1 MAYYPRKW
9 MLFSRIIQV
18 YLLVEMSVQKEILLR
33 NGESEMNKKEVM
45 ELKRRLKKDQCT
57 FTKMCGCYVN
67 GNKEKILTFQETF
80 LNLEEEEF
88 YKYLE
93 IARKVLSGTVGNNLL
108 ELSFPLE
115 EEEPGHRQH
124 SLMAIRADG
133 LKNTELVDILYD
145 QIIQYYDFVGN
156 YLILLFHDAYD
167 VMTKTSDG
175 ISVDESE
182 EVFEYILC
190 AICPVELS
198 KPGLGYLEG
207 ENRIGSRIRDW
218 VVGVPEQGFIFPAF
232 TDRSTDIHSVM
243 YYTKNAKDTHP
254 ELMEG
259 VLGCASIRTG
269 MEKKKA
275 FQEIILNAVPDEDKA
290 KNLLLDMQSEINDY
304 VIEQEETY
312 PESDEPIL
320 LTQETVTSLMKNI
333 EIPEHVSE
341 KIEKSFQE
349 EFVDEPPV
357 CEQMLHSKALSLC
370 EQRKKEKELQHQIVT
385 LQKRLN
391 DSQEEGQITL
401 NVSPEKASEITADF
415 IDGQRCLII
424 PINENEHATVNGTLI
439 E

>member
-1 MAYYPRKW
+1 
-9 MLFSRIIQV
+9 
-18 YLLVEMSVQKEILLR
+18 
-33 NGESEMNKKEVM
+33 MNKKEVM

-312 PESDEPIL
+312 PESEEPIL

-349 EFVDEPPV
+349 EFVDAPPV
-357 CEQMLHSKALSLC
+357 CEQMLDSKALSLC

>member
-1 MAYYPRKW
+1 
-9 MLFSRIIQV
+9 
-18 YLLVEMSVQKEILLR
+18 
-33 NGESEMNKKEVM
+33 M

-290 KNLLLDMQSEINDY
+290 KNFLLDMQSEINDY

-312 PESDEPIL
+312 PESEEPIL

-357 CEQMLHSKALSLC
+357 CEQMLDSKALSLC

>member
-1 MAYYPRKW
+1 
-9 MLFSRIIQV
+9 
-18 YLLVEMSVQKEILLR
+18 
-33 NGESEMNKKEVM
+33 MNKKEVM

-124 SLMAIRADG
+124 SLVAIRADG

-312 PESDEPIL
+312 PESEEPIL
-320 LTQETVTSLMKNI
+320 LTQETVTTLMKNI

-349 EFVDEPPV
+349 EFVDAPPV
-357 CEQMLHSKALSLC
+357 CEQMLDSKALSLC

>member
-1 MAYYPRKW
+1 
-9 MLFSRIIQV
+9 
-18 YLLVEMSVQKEILLR
+18 
-33 NGESEMNKKEVM
+33 MNKKEVM

-312 PESDEPIL
+312 PESEEPIL

-357 CEQMLHSKALSLC
+357 CEQMLDSKALSLC

>member
-1 MAYYPRKW
+1 
-9 MLFSRIIQV
+9 
-18 YLLVEMSVQKEILLR
+18 
-33 NGESEMNKKEVM
+33 MNKKEVM

-304 VIEQEETY
+304 VIEQEEAY
-312 PESDEPIL
+312 PESEEPIL

-357 CEQMLHSKALSLC
+357 CEQMLDSKALSLC

>member
-1 MAYYPRKW
+1 
-9 MLFSRIIQV
+9 
-18 YLLVEMSVQKEILLR
+18 
-33 NGESEMNKKEVM
+33 MNKKEVM

-312 PESDEPIL
+312 PESEEPIL
-320 LTQETVTSLMKNI
+320 LTQETVTTLMKNI

-357 CEQMLHSKALSLC
+357 CEQMLDSKALSLC

>member
-1 MAYYPRKW
+1 
-9 MLFSRIIQV
+9 
-18 YLLVEMSVQKEILLR
+18 
-33 NGESEMNKKEVM
+33 MNKKEVM
-45 ELKRRLKKDQCT
+45 ELKRRLKKEQCT

-67 GNKEKILTFQETF
+67 GNKEKLLTFQETF
-80 LNLEEEEF
+80 LNLEEEEL

-93 IARKVLSGTVGNNLL
+93 IARKVFSGTVGNNLL

-124 SLMAIRADG
+124 SLMAIRGDG
-133 LKNTELVDILYD
+133 LKNTDLVDVLYD
-145 QIIQYYDFVGN
+145 QIIQYYDYVGN

-232 TDRSTDIHSVM
+232 TDRSTDIHAVM

-259 VLGCASIRTG
+259 VLGCASVRTG

-275 FQEIILNAVPDEDKA
+275 FQEIILNAVPDEIKA
-290 KNLLLDMQSEINDY
+290 KDLLLDMQSEINDY
-304 VIEQEETY
+304 VTEQEETY
-312 PESDEPIL
+312 PENEEPIL
-320 LTQETVTSLMKNI
+320 LTQETVSTLMKNI
-333 EIPEHVSE
+333 EIPEQVSE
-341 KIEKSFQE
+341 KIEKSFRE
-349 EFVDEPPV
+349 EFVDAPPV
-357 CEQMLHSKALSLC
+357 CDQMLDSKALSLC
-370 EQRKKEKELQHQIVT
+370 EQRKKEKEMQHQIVT

-391 DSQEEGQITL
+391 DSQAEGQITL

>member
-1 MAYYPRKW
+1 
-9 MLFSRIIQV
+9 
-18 YLLVEMSVQKEILLR
+18 
-33 NGESEMNKKEVM
+33 MNKKEVM

-312 PESDEPIL
+312 PESEEPVL

-349 EFVDEPPV
+349 EFVDAPPV
-357 CEQMLHSKALSLC
+357 CEQMLDSKALSLC

>member
-1 MAYYPRKW
+1 
-9 MLFSRIIQV
+9 
-18 YLLVEMSVQKEILLR
+18 
-33 NGESEMNKKEVM
+33 MNKKDVM

-312 PESDEPIL
+312 PKSEEPIL
-320 LTQETVTSLMKNI
+320 LTQETVTTLMKNI

-349 EFVDEPPV
+349 EFVDAPPV
-357 CEQMLHSKALSLC
+357 CEQMLDSKALSLC

-424 PINENEHATVNGTLI
+424 PINENEHATVNGTVI

>member
-1 MAYYPRKW
+1 
-9 MLFSRIIQV
+9 
-18 YLLVEMSVQKEILLR
+18 
-33 NGESEMNKKEVM
+33 M

-312 PESDEPIL
+312 PESEEPIL

-357 CEQMLHSKALSLC
+357 CEQMLDSKALSLC

>member
-1 MAYYPRKW
+1 
-9 MLFSRIIQV
+9 
-18 YLLVEMSVQKEILLR
+18 
-33 NGESEMNKKEVM
+33 MNKKDVM

-312 PESDEPIL
+312 PESEEPVL

-357 CEQMLHSKALSLC
+357 CEQMLDSKALSLC

-424 PINENEHATVNGTLI
+424 PINENEHATVNGILI

>member
-1 MAYYPRKW
+1 
-9 MLFSRIIQV
+9 
-18 YLLVEMSVQKEILLR
+18 
-33 NGESEMNKKEVM
+33 M

-357 CEQMLHSKALSLC
+357 CEQMLDSKALSLC

>member
-1 MAYYPRKW
+1 
-9 MLFSRIIQV
+9 
-18 YLLVEMSVQKEILLR
+18 
-33 NGESEMNKKEVM
+33 M

-312 PESDEPIL
+312 PESEEPVL

-357 CEQMLHSKALSLC
+357 CEQMLDSKALSLC

-391 DSQEEGQITL
+391 NSQEEGQITL

>member
-1 MAYYPRKW
+1 
-9 MLFSRIIQV
+9 
-18 YLLVEMSVQKEILLR
+18 
-33 NGESEMNKKEVM
+33 M

-67 GNKEKILTFQETF
+67 SNKEKILTFQETF

-312 PESDEPIL
+312 PESEEPIL

-357 CEQMLHSKALSLC
+357 CEQMLDSKALSLC

>member
-1 MAYYPRKW
+1 
-9 MLFSRIIQV
+9 
-18 YLLVEMSVQKEILLR
+18 
-33 NGESEMNKKEVM
+33 M

-312 PESDEPIL
+312 PESEEPIL
-320 LTQETVTSLMKNI
+320 LTQETVTTLMKNI

-349 EFVDEPPV
+349 EFVDAPPV
-357 CEQMLHSKALSLC
+357 CEQMLDSKALSLC

>member
-1 MAYYPRKW
+1 
-9 MLFSRIIQV
+9 
-18 YLLVEMSVQKEILLR
+18 
-33 NGESEMNKKEVM
+33 M

-259 VLGCASIRTG
+259 VLGWASIRTG

-312 PESDEPIL
+312 PESEEPVL

-357 CEQMLHSKALSLC
+357 CEQMLDSKALSLC

>member
-1 MAYYPRKW
+1 
-9 MLFSRIIQV
+9 
-18 YLLVEMSVQKEILLR
+18 
-33 NGESEMNKKEVM
+33 M

-312 PESDEPIL
+312 PESEEPVL

-357 CEQMLHSKALSLC
+357 CEQMLDSKALSLC

-391 DSQEEGQITL
+391 DSQEEGQISL

>member
-1 MAYYPRKW
+1 
-9 MLFSRIIQV
+9 
-18 YLLVEMSVQKEILLR
+18 
-33 NGESEMNKKEVM
+33 MNKKEVM

-88 YKYLE
+88 YIYLE

-304 VIEQEETY
+304 VIEQEEIY
-312 PESDEPIL
+312 PESEEPIL
-320 LTQETVTSLMKNI
+320 LTQETVTTLMKNI

-349 EFVDEPPV
+349 EFVDAPPV
-357 CEQMLHSKALSLC
+357 CEQMLDSKALSLC

>member
-1 MAYYPRKW
+1 
-9 MLFSRIIQV
+9 
-18 YLLVEMSVQKEILLR
+18 
-33 NGESEMNKKEVM
+33 MNKKDVM

-198 KPGLGYLEG
+198 KPGLGSLEG

-312 PESDEPIL
+312 PESEEPVL

-357 CEQMLHSKALSLC
+357 CEQMLDSKALSLC

>member
-1 MAYYPRKW
+1 
-9 MLFSRIIQV
+9 
-18 YLLVEMSVQKEILLR
+18 
-33 NGESEMNKKEVM
+33 MNKKEVM

-218 VVGVPEQGFIFPAF
+218 GVGVPEQGFIFPAF

-304 VIEQEETY
+304 VIEQEEIY
-312 PESDEPIL
+312 PESEEPIL
-320 LTQETVTSLMKNI
+320 LTQETVTTLMKNI

-349 EFVDEPPV
+349 EFVDAPPV
-357 CEQMLHSKALSLC
+357 CEQMLDSKALSLC

>member
-1 MAYYPRKW
+1 
-9 MLFSRIIQV
+9 
-18 YLLVEMSVQKEILLR
+18 
-33 NGESEMNKKEVM
+33 MNKKDVM

-207 ENRIGSRIRDW
+207 ENRICSRIRDW

-312 PESDEPIL
+312 PESEEPVL

-357 CEQMLHSKALSLC
+357 CEQMLDSKALSLC

>member
-1 MAYYPRKW
+1 
-9 MLFSRIIQV
+9 
-18 YLLVEMSVQKEILLR
+18 
-33 NGESEMNKKEVM
+33 MNKKDVM

-312 PESDEPIL
+312 PESEEPIL

-357 CEQMLHSKALSLC
+357 CEQMLDSKALSLC

>member
-1 MAYYPRKW
+1 
-9 MLFSRIIQV
+9 
-18 YLLVEMSVQKEILLR
+18 
-33 NGESEMNKKEVM
+33 MNKKDVM

-312 PESDEPIL
+312 PESEEPVL

-357 CEQMLHSKALSLC
+357 CEQMLDSKALSLC
-370 EQRKKEKELQHQIVT
+370 EQRKKENELQHQIVT

>member
-1 MAYYPRKW
+1 
-9 MLFSRIIQV
+9 
-18 YLLVEMSVQKEILLR
+18 
-33 NGESEMNKKEVM
+33 M

-312 PESDEPIL
+312 PESEEPIL
-320 LTQETVTSLMKNI
+320 LTQETVTTLMKNI

-357 CEQMLHSKALSLC
+357 CEQMLDSKALSLC

>member
-1 MAYYPRKW
+1 
-9 MLFSRIIQV
+9 
-18 YLLVEMSVQKEILLR
+18 
-33 NGESEMNKKEVM
+33 MNKKEVM

-312 PESDEPIL
+312 PESEEPIL
-320 LTQETVTSLMKNI
+320 LTQETVTTLMKNI

-349 EFVDEPPV
+349 EFVDAPPV
-357 CEQMLHSKALSLC
+357 CEQMLDSKALSLC

>member
-1 MAYYPRKW
+1 
-9 MLFSRIIQV
+9 
-18 YLLVEMSVQKEILLR
+18 
-33 NGESEMNKKEVM
+33 MNKKEVM

-67 GNKEKILTFQETF
+67 GSKEKLLTFQETF
-80 LNLEEEEF
+80 LNLEEEEL

-93 IARKVLSGTVGNNLL
+93 IARKVFSGTVGNNLL

-133 LKNTELVDILYD
+133 LKNTDLVDVLYD
-145 QIIQYYDFVGN
+145 QIIQYYDYVGN

-232 TDRSTDIHSVM
+232 TDRSTDIHAVM

-254 ELMEG
+254 GLMEG
-259 VLGCASIRTG
+259 VLGCASVRTG

-275 FQEIILNAVPDEDKA
+275 FQEIILNAVPDENKA
-290 KNLLLDMQSEINDY
+290 KDLFLDMQNEINDY
-304 VIEQEETY
+304 VTEQEETY
-312 PESDEPIL
+312 PENEEPIL
-320 LTQETVTSLMKNI
+320 LTQETVSTLMKNI
-333 EIPEHVSE
+333 EVPEQVSE
-341 KIEKSFQE
+341 KIEKSFRE
-349 EFVDEPPV
+349 EFVDAPPA
-357 CEQMLHSKALSLC
+357 CEQMLDTKALSLC

>member
-1 MAYYPRKW
+1 
-9 MLFSRIIQV
+9 
-18 YLLVEMSVQKEILLR
+18 
-33 NGESEMNKKEVM
+33 MNTKEVM

-304 VIEQEETY
+304 VIEQEEIY
-312 PESDEPIL
+312 PESEEPIL
-320 LTQETVTSLMKNI
+320 LTQETVTTLMKNI

-349 EFVDEPPV
+349 EFVDAPPV
-357 CEQMLHSKALSLC
+357 CEQMLDSKALSLC

>member
-1 MAYYPRKW
+1 
-9 MLFSRIIQV
+9 
-18 YLLVEMSVQKEILLR
+18 
-33 NGESEMNKKEVM
+33 M

-312 PESDEPIL
+312 PESEGPVL

-357 CEQMLHSKALSLC
+357 CEQMLDSKALSLC

>member
-1 MAYYPRKW
+1 
-9 MLFSRIIQV
+9 
-18 YLLVEMSVQKEILLR
+18 
-33 NGESEMNKKEVM
+33 MNKKEVM

-124 SLMAIRADG
+124 SLVAIRADG

-304 VIEQEETY
+304 VIEQEEIY
-312 PESDEPIL
+312 PESEEPIL
-320 LTQETVTSLMKNI
+320 LTQETVTTLMKNI

-349 EFVDEPPV
+349 EFVDAPPV
-357 CEQMLHSKALSLC
+357 CEQMLDSKALSLC

>member
-1 MAYYPRKW
+1 
-9 MLFSRIIQV
+9 
-18 YLLVEMSVQKEILLR
+18 
-33 NGESEMNKKEVM
+33 MNKKDVM

-357 CEQMLHSKALSLC
+357 CEQMLDSKALSLC

>member
-1 MAYYPRKW
+1 
-9 MLFSRIIQV
+9 
-18 YLLVEMSVQKEILLR
+18 
-33 NGESEMNKKEVM
+33 M

-304 VIEQEETY
+304 VIEQEEIY
-312 PESDEPIL
+312 PESEEPIL
-320 LTQETVTSLMKNI
+320 LTQETVTTLMKNI

-349 EFVDEPPV
+349 EFVDAPPV
-357 CEQMLHSKALSLC
+357 CEQMLDSKALSLC

>member
-1 MAYYPRKW
+1 
-9 MLFSRIIQV
+9 
-18 YLLVEMSVQKEILLR
+18 
-33 NGESEMNKKEVM
+33 MNKKDVM

-312 PESDEPIL
+312 PESEEPIL
-320 LTQETVTSLMKNI
+320 LTQETVTTLMKNI

-349 EFVDEPPV
+349 EFVDAPPV
-357 CEQMLHSKALSLC
+357 CEQMLDSKALSLC

>member
-1 MAYYPRKW
+1 
-9 MLFSRIIQV
+9 
-18 YLLVEMSVQKEILLR
+18 
-33 NGESEMNKKEVM
+33 MNKKEVM

-304 VIEQEETY
+304 VIEQEEIY
-312 PESDEPIL
+312 PESEEPIL
-320 LTQETVTSLMKNI
+320 LTQETVTTLMKNI

-357 CEQMLHSKALSLC
+357 CEQMLDSKALSLC

-401 NVSPEKASEITADF
+401 NVSPEKACEITADF

>member
-1 MAYYPRKW
+1 
-9 MLFSRIIQV
+9 
-18 YLLVEMSVQKEILLR
+18 
-33 NGESEMNKKEVM
+33 
-45 ELKRRLKKDQCT
+45 
-57 FTKMCGCYVN
+57 
-67 GNKEKILTFQETF
+67 
-80 LNLEEEEF
+80 
-88 YKYLE
+88 
-93 IARKVLSGTVGNNLL
+93 
-108 ELSFPLE
+108 
-115 EEEPGHRQH
+115 
-124 SLMAIRADG
+124 
-133 LKNTELVDILYD
+133 
-145 QIIQYYDFVGN
+145 
-156 YLILLFHDAYD
+156 
-167 VMTKTSDG
+167 
-175 ISVDESE
+175 
-182 EVFEYILC
+182 
-190 AICPVELS
+190 
-198 KPGLGYLEG
+198 
-207 ENRIGSRIRDW
+207 
-218 VVGVPEQGFIFPAF
+218 
-232 TDRSTDIHSVM
+232 
-243 YYTKNAKDTHP
+243 
-254 ELMEG
+254 
-259 VLGCASIRTG
+259 

-357 CEQMLHSKALSLC
+357 CEQMLDSKALSLC

>member
-1 MAYYPRKW
+1 
-9 MLFSRIIQV
+9 
-18 YLLVEMSVQKEILLR
+18 
-33 NGESEMNKKEVM
+33 MNKKEVM

-93 IARKVLSGTVGNNLL
+93 IARKVFSGTVGNNLL

-312 PESDEPIL
+312 PESEEPIL
-320 LTQETVTSLMKNI
+320 LTQETVTTLMKNI

-349 EFVDEPPV
+349 EFVDAPPV
-357 CEQMLHSKALSLC
+357 CEQMLDSKALSLC

>member
-1 MAYYPRKW
+1 
-9 MLFSRIIQV
+9 
-18 YLLVEMSVQKEILLR
+18 
-33 NGESEMNKKEVM
+33 MNKKEVM

-304 VIEQEETY
+304 VIEQEEIY
-312 PESDEPIL
+312 PESEEPIL
-320 LTQETVTSLMKNI
+320 LTQETVTTLMKNI

-349 EFVDEPPV
+349 EFVDAPPV
-357 CEQMLHSKALSLC
+357 CEQMLDSKALSLC

>member
-1 MAYYPRKW
+1 
-9 MLFSRIIQV
+9 
-18 YLLVEMSVQKEILLR
+18 
-33 NGESEMNKKEVM
+33 M
-45 ELKRRLKKDQCT
+45 ELKRRLKKDQRT

-312 PESDEPIL
+312 PESEEPIL
-320 LTQETVTSLMKNI
+320 LTQETVTTLMKNI

-349 EFVDEPPV
+349 EFVDAPPV
-357 CEQMLHSKALSLC
+357 CEQMLDSKALSLC

>member
-1 MAYYPRKW
+1 
-9 MLFSRIIQV
+9 
-18 YLLVEMSVQKEILLR
+18 
-33 NGESEMNKKEVM
+33 M

-312 PESDEPIL
+312 PESEEPVL

-357 CEQMLHSKALSLC
+357 CEQMLDSKALSLC

>member
-1 MAYYPRKW
+1 
-9 MLFSRIIQV
+9 
-18 YLLVEMSVQKEILLR
+18 
-33 NGESEMNKKEVM
+33 M

-93 IARKVLSGTVGNNLL
+93 IARKVISGTVGNNLL

-312 PESDEPIL
+312 PESEEPVL

-349 EFVDEPPV
+349 EFVDEPRV
-357 CEQMLHSKALSLC
+357 CEQMLDSKALSLC